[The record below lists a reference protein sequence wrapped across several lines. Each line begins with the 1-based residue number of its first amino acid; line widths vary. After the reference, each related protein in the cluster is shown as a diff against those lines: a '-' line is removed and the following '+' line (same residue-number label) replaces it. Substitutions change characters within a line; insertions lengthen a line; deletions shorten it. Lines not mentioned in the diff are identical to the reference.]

1 MNEVKTKE
9 LVHKQVARLSQEQGK
24 RGRDTL
30 IDVEATKLVHTLHDT
45 LANDGGKNYW

>member
-24 RGRDTL
+24 RGRERYTNRCGGNEIGPRDT
-30 IDVEATKLVHTLHDT
+30 
-45 LANDGGKNYW
+45 